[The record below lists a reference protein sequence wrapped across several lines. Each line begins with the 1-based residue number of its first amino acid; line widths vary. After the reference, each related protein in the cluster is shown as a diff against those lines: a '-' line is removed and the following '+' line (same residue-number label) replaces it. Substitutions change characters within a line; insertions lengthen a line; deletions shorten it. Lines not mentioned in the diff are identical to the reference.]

1 MAQSNIVEKLN
12 MAAPYFFSTPSSFRM
27 SSIQEQLEALR
38 EEKENVIMRIA
49 ELERAMQWDKEK
61 EVRCAELRHKEDLVG
76 IARLRTDAAIVVSNP
91 ALVKLLDGMT
101 SWGGGTPHSQGR
113 AWACCGDG
121 RISMLNVNNGISMP
135 ALGGKTWPDGA
146 FSMSGVFSHSSLGS
160 DGPSGINYPKGT
172 MIDFNLVYP
181 DGIALSRKGL
191 VLKEGAIL
199 QLLPEKKVY
208 TSLGAWIVD
217 LAQPTFGAV
226 RVRLPDPRTRHE
238 KAQDEVN
245 KLESFE
251 QKIAYLTQQ
260 YNLKPFASFGYSPK
274 QLYENA
280 VRRMAAQQEQT
291 KLQFAEL
298 NLGAPGAGEQLIRL
312 GTRMGTRMK
321 RLAAYRES
329 LRLRV
334 EGLSEEDRNKE
345 PVQIFNPRKSFLF
358 IKNAVYGRCTVAM
371 PADKRRKG
379 IYHQAAGGGAKEWVP
394 QGPTQVFL
402 SWRGKEIVFE
412 V

>member
-12 MAAPYFFSTPSSFRM
+12 LAAPYFFSTPSSFRM

-91 ALVKLLDGMT
+91 ALTKLLDGLT
-101 SWGGGTPHSQGR
+101 RGGDTPHSQSR
-113 AWACCGDG
+113 AWAFCEHWQT
-121 RISMLNVNNGISMP
+121 SMLNVRNGISMP
-135 ALGGKTWPDGA
+135 ALSGETWSDGVLSVSGF
-146 FSMSGVFSHSSLGS
+146 FSYSSFYS
-160 DGPSGINYPKGT
+160 DGPNGIKYPRGT

-238 KAQDEVN
+238 KAQDELK
-245 KLESFE
+245 KLAGFPE
-251 QKIAYLTQQ
+251 KIAHLMRE
-260 YNLKPFASFGYSPK
+260 YNLKQFVGFGYSPK
-274 QLYENA
+274 QLYESQLA
-280 VRRMAAQQEQT
+280 V
-291 KLQFAEL
+291 LQMYEGDTICHLKEL
-298 NLGAPGAGEQLIRL
+298 DIKSPDAGVKLIRWGRWL
-312 GTRMGTRMK
+312 K
-321 RLAAYRES
+321 RAKEKKDKARAYMN
-329 LRLRV
+329 L
-334 EGLSEEDRNKE
+334 LSEEARNQE
-345 PVQIFNPRKSFLF
+345 PPRIYNHWKSRLYT
-358 IKNAVYGRCTVAM
+358 KDSDEKRCTVAM

>member
-91 ALVKLLDGMT
+91 ALTKLLDGLT
-101 SWGGGTPHSQGR
+101 RGGDTPHSQSR
-113 AWACCGDG
+113 AWAFCEFWQT
-121 RISMLNVNNGISMP
+121 SMLNVRNGISMP
-135 ALGGKTWPDGA
+135 ALSGETWSDGVLSVSGF
-146 FSMSGVFSHSSLGS
+146 FSYSSFYS

-181 DGIALSRKGL
+181 DGIALSTKGR

-217 LAQPTFGAV
+217 LEQPTFGAV

-298 NLGAPGAGEQLIRL
+298 NLDAPGAGQQLIRL

-358 IKNAVYGRCTVAM
+358 IKDAVYGRCTVAM

>member
-12 MAAPYFFSTPSSFRM
+12 LAPPYFFSTPSSFRM

-91 ALVKLLDGMT
+91 ALTKLLDGLT
-101 SWGGGTPHSQGR
+101 RGGDTPHSQSR
-113 AWACCGDG
+113 AWAFCEYWQT
-121 RISMLNVNNGISMP
+121 SMLNVRNGISMP
-135 ALGGKTWPDGA
+135 ALSGETWSDGVLSVSGF
-146 FSMSGVFSHSSLGS
+146 FSYSSFYS
-160 DGPSGINYPKGT
+160 DGPNGIKYPRGT

-238 KAQDEVN
+238 KAQDELK
-245 KLESFE
+245 KLAGFPE
-251 QKIAYLTQQ
+251 KIAHLMRE

-345 PVQIFNPRKSFLF
+345 PVQIFNLRKSFLF
-358 IKNAVYGRCTVAM
+358 IKDAVYGRCTVAM